1 MTESILLKD
10 IKDHVAV
17 LTLNRPDQANSLSQ
31 DLFIALKVTL
41 AELDADGEVRVVVMT
56 GAGERFFCAGVDL
69 KERGA
74 MTEDE
79 VWENRKVAVKP
90 CFDAF
95 RTFSKPIIAAA
106 NGVALGGGA
115 EIALACDIRLAVP
128 HAQFAHTEINW
139 GMIPA
144 AGAHQRLRN
153 VVGLGMAKEIMF
165 TGRKLEAEEAG
176 RLGIYNHIYAPDQ
189 LMPEAMTMASTIAGH
204 SPLAVR
210 QSKKVYDTGAYSEED
225 FEFEYQASIECYTDG
240 EAMTGAKRF
249 KK

>member
-1 MTESILLKD
+1 MLADTAFEAVMRGCAEARPGRSDTWINDEILELY
-10 IKDHVAV
+10 A
-17 LTLNRPDQANSLSQ
+17 TLHRMGRAHSVEAWQGGE
-31 DLFIALKVTL
+31 L
-41 AELDADGEVRVVVMT
+41 AGGLY
-56 GAGERFFCAGVDL
+56 
-69 KERGA
+69 
-74 MTEDE
+74 
-79 VWENRKVAVKP
+79 
-90 CFDAF
+90 
-95 RTFSKPIIAAA
+95 
-106 NGVALGGGA
+106 GVALGGGA

>member
-1 MTESILLKD
+1 MSEEILLKE
-10 IKDHVAV
+10 IEDHIALV
-17 LTLNRPDQANSLSQ
+17 TLNRPDQANSLSQ
-31 DLFIALKVTL
+31 DLFIALKDTL
-41 AELDADGEVRVVVMT
+41 ADLDDDDDVRVVIMT
-56 GAGERFFCAGVDL
+56 GTESRFFCAGVDL

-90 CFDAF
+90 CFEAF
-95 RTFSKPIIAAA
+95 RIFTKPIIAAI

-176 RLGIYNHIYAPDQ
+176 RLGIYNHIYVPDQ
-189 LMPEAMTMASTIAGH
+189 LMSEAAKLANTIAGH
-204 SPLAVR
+204 SPLAVQ
-210 QSKKVYDTGAYSEED
+210 QSKKVYDTGAYSEEA
-225 FEFEYQASIECYTDG
+225 FEFEYQASIECYTNGD
-240 EAMTGAKRF
+240 AMTGAKGF